1 MAIPGNFLSQVTES
15 IDPNTSG
22 WAPLLNCTLSL
33 GTGGRNGG
41 DGCLAIKSIA
51 AGEMR
56 ARTASSYPVV
66 VGTVYY
72 AFADA
77 GGATVP
83 ERIGIRWLNAANGE
97 VSILWSLTTASAM
110 SGWHRISVA
119 GAAPVGAVRAQVV
132 ISSTPAG
139 AAVYTYIENVYL
151 GLPIRTTGN
160 LLSFAAESTE
170 VSASQWAPEV
180 NATLGR
186 SVPAVAWSVDNY
198 LGGGHVLNVVA
209 TGAGNA
215 AALCTERP
223 SVTPGT
229 EYLAYAYIG
238 PPTLASD
245 TWIELRFY
253 DVNGNQ
259 IQATRSSLAAPG
271 TGLYRQRVSAFA
283 PALAATASV
292 AVGIN
297 GASAAQVVRLET
309 VVIAAAYVLQYGTVV
324 PYADGSAEQ
333 GIAGWTKTAGVATL
347 ARSTP
352 WGAYSLD
359 GAYSL
364 TVTSTTATASTI
376 RSAKF
381 PLPVGSGSKGF
392 RLQVGAAVTAG
403 GWNAVRGVRWYS
415 ATNTDLGLTS
425 ASSAAVPGGGGWWY
439 LSNDF
444 TAPASATQAAI
455 EWTVTATATNSVL
468 RLDALALWQALP
480 LVSVTAV
487 DATASITLTL
497 RELAAGDL
505 VTVWRVLG
513 DGSRTLVR
521 GPSGLMDRV
530 VLTSDLLVVEDY
542 EAPLGVP
549 VSYYVE
555 VRDSVTE
562 ELLSSR
568 TSDSVTISVGDPNMA
583 WLKDPGNPMRNA
595 QVMVQHAP
603 AWQRSIEQSVY
614 RVKGRRNPVV
624 LSGVRSGLEGELAI
638 WTQTDDER
646 AALHWLLDSGHVLL
660 WQAVPGMGVADMY
673 VSVGQITESR
683 IGGTAMEPWRAWQ
696 LPLVEVDLPVS
707 TGVNG
712 SGGRTWIDVLAEYD
726 TCDALL
732 AAYATCEDLLLD
744 HRIGG

>member
-1 MAIPGNFLSQVTES
+1 MAIPGNLLSQVTES

-22 WAPLLNCTLSL
+22 WAPLLNCTLAK

-41 DGCLAIKSIA
+41 DGCLAIKSVA

-66 VGTVYY
+66 AGTVYL

-77 GGATVP
+77 GGGTVP
-83 ERIGIRWLNAANGE
+83 ERIGIRWLSASNAE
-97 VSILWSLTTASAM
+97 LSILWSLTTATAM
-110 SGWHRISVA
+110 AGWHRISVA

-132 ISSTPAG
+132 ISSTPA
-139 AAVYTYIENVYL
+139 AALVTTYAENIYL

-160 LLSFAAESTE
+160 LLSYAAESTE
-170 VSASQWAPEV
+170 VSAGQWAAEV

-198 LGGGHVLNVVA
+198 LGGGHVLTVTA

-253 DVNGNQ
+253 DSNGNQ

-271 TGLYRQRVSAFA
+271 TGLYRQRVSAYA
-283 PALAATASV
+283 PTLAATCSV

-309 VVIAAAYVLQYGTVV
+309 VVIMAAYVLQYGTVV
-324 PYADGSAEQ
+324 PYADGSFEQ
-333 GIAGWTKTAGVATL
+333 GVAGWTKTAGVATL

-352 WGAYSLD
+352 WGTYSLD

-364 TVTSTTATASTI
+364 TVTSATATASTI

-381 PLPVGSGSKGF
+381 PLPSDSGGKGF
-392 RLQVGAAVTAG
+392 RLMAGTQVTAG
-403 GWNAVRGVRWYS
+403 GWTATRGVRWYT
-415 ATNTDLGLTS
+415 AANTDLGLTAS
-425 ASSAAVPGGGGWWY
+425 ASGAIPGSGWWY
-439 LSNDF
+439 LSNDL
-444 TAPASATQAAI
+444 TAPATATQAAI
-455 EWTVTATATNSVL
+455 EWTVTATAINSVL
-468 RLDALALWQALP
+468 RMESVALWQALP
-480 LVSVTAV
+480 LVAVTAV

-497 RELAAGDL
+497 RELTAGDL

-521 GPSGLMDRV
+521 GPSGLMERV
-530 VLTSDLLVVEDY
+530 VLASDLLVVEDY

-555 VRDSVTE
+555 VRDALTDA
-562 ELLSSR
+562 LLSTRS
-568 TSDSVTISVGDPNMA
+568 SDTVTITAGDASMA
-583 WLKDPGNPMRNA
+583 WLKDPGNPQRNM
-595 QVMVQHAP
+595 QVMVQQAP
-603 AWQRSIEQSVY
+603 AWQRSVEQSTY
-614 RVKGRRNPVV
+614 HVKGRRNPVV
-624 LSGVRSGLEGELAI
+624 LSGVRSGLEGELAV
-638 WTQTDDER
+638 WTQSDDER
-646 AALHWLLDSGHVLL
+646 AGLHWLLDSGRVLL

-673 VSVGQITESR
+673 VSVGQVTESR
-683 IGGTAMEPWRAWQ
+683 NGGTAMEPWRAWQ
-696 LPLVEVDLPVS
+696 LPLAEVDLPVT

-712 SGGRTWIDVLAEYD
+712 SGGRTWVDVLAEYD
-726 TCDALL
+726 TCTDLL